1 MCWRQRTIVSQVSIK
16 SGVLLPHKEEWWA
29 KRAAISLVSVPSIDG
44 FQGLNAHWQQRCLE
58 RMDDRLRGQ
67 SESFSQRME
76 LGLEALLPL
85 PDAPYDPCDQQAGR
99 VSSLSGADKGLRG
112 CVVISSSSEVI
123 ARHPR
128 SYERDDFVYD
138 PIHYLPFLDRKTAAL
153 D

>member
-1 MCWRQRTIVSQVSIK
+1 MLEAANDSK
-16 SGVLLPHKEEWWA
+16 PGVYQIRRVTSHKEGWWA
-29 KRAAISLVSVPSIDG
+29 KRAAISLVPVPSIDG

-99 VSSLSGADKGLRG
+99 VSSLCRRPTDTGR
-112 CVVISSSSEVI
+112 C
-123 ARHPR
+123 
-128 SYERDDFVYD
+128 
-138 PIHYLPFLDRKTAAL
+138 
-153 D
+153 